1 MLKKQAPGETILK
14 VGGMLLLFLG
24 VLLAFGSG
32 NNLSLVMKGSSDSAV
47 VEYLNQ
53 NGMTYSQMVLVAGVI
68 YLAAGVVGVKQA
80 GKVEN
85 AGLCVGMGGLLIAEV
100 VAEVIVTMIFG
111 DFDPASVIRMLMF
124 PAIYMIG
131 AVLNWQ
137 AKKARR

>member
-53 NGMTYSQMVLVAGVI
+53 NGMTYSQLVASNVMVLVAGVI
-68 YLAAGVVGVKQA
+68 YLAAGVVGVKHLTHFTD
-80 GKVEN
+80 GIIKS
-85 AGLCVGMGGLLIAEV
+85 LLKSQMELYKAV
-100 VAEVIVTMIFG
+100 LQ
-111 DFDPASVIRMLMF
+111 PRMLH
-124 PAIYMIG
+124 
-131 AVLNWQ
+131 
-137 AKKARR
+137 RRYFHTFTK